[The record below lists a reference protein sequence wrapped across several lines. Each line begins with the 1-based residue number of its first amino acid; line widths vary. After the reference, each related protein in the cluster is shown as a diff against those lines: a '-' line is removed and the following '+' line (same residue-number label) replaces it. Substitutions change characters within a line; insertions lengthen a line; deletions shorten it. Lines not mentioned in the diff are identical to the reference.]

1 MHLREEIL
9 GKAGILTSKHWGLL
23 MIIGEYNI
31 YIYTVLVRDF
41 IYIYIYLLIPGRCA
55 SCIDVNPD
63 SQE

>member
-23 MIIGEYNI
+23 MIIGKYYIYIHSTGKGFNI
-31 YIYTVLVRDF
+31 YIY
-41 IYIYIYLLIPGRCA
+41 ISLLIPGRCA
-55 SCIDVNPD
+55 SCIDVSPD

>member
-23 MIIGEYNI
+23 MIIGKY
-31 YIYTVLVRDF
+31 YIYSTGKGF
-41 IYIYIYLLIPGRCA
+41 NIYIYLLIPGRCA
-55 SCIDVNPD
+55 SCIDVSPD